1 MAQNMIGIL
10 QGARATIL
18 AQGILDRAYFDGALE
33 TLDAWAHRPDAA
45 LWYAICWAEGIRQ
58 S

>member
-1 MAQNMIGIL
+1 MIGIL

-18 AQGILDRAYFDGALE
+18 AQGILDNAYFDGALE
-33 TLDAWAHRPDAA
+33 TLDGWARRPDAA